1 MARPMLRF
9 GAMNTNSVETGPAQP
24 RKEKRLAI
32 MGAFFGAILGAFVFG
47 LIFMIPTLFIS
58 VDYKTLIIITG
69 VVMGIIHGG
78 SAGPLVALRFSRGF
92 ERGRTSLPQSRV

>member
-1 MARPMLRF
+1 MAWHMLVLLL
-9 GAMNTNSVETGPAQP
+9 MNTNSVETGPAQP
-24 RKEKRLAI
+24 KKEKRLAI

-47 LIFMIPTLFIS
+47 LAFMTPTLFIP

-92 ERGRTSLPQSRV
+92 ERNRTSLPRSQA